1 MTSLAL
7 AVPKAADRTL
17 AQALVIAGAILASM
31 LFIFYSAVI
40 AVALPQISGNTGASA
55 DEGVWILDAFLLASV
70 IAIPVAPWLQ
80 TRFGRRRIVLI
91 ALVGFGVST
100 LLCGLADS
108 PAELMTLRFAQGAFG
123 GLLAPLSQAILRD
136 SLPSSQ
142 LHFGQMLFGISVGVG
157 GSLAPY
163 FGGLIADDLSWQSI
177 FFVGIPPIAAAT
189 IVFALLLKDHAA
201 QRRVPF
207 DLVGLTLLVVF
218 LSALLDVLVEG
229 ERWDWF
235 DDVHNVEA
243 AILAVTGCIAFIVWE
258 LRSAHPVVDLRVLQ
272 RGNVAAGSFLAAAF
286 GFGLYGLYVIEPD
299 STQVTLGLTATL
311 SGVLVM
317 VQNLA
322 GTAVMPP
329 ISSLLSQARVTP
341 RTVLA
346 AGFAV
351 LGAGCFMIANATA
364 TTADFGT
371 FIVPMLVAGIGSM
384 LVFTPLPAV
393 VIGGLR
399 SPADVATAAAFFNV
413 SRILGGAL
421 GIAMIGTVTDQR
433 FAYHQ
438 SVLAASVTLARPVV
452 AAVAR
457 EPGKVMQLAGLVAAQ
472 SQALA
477 EADAFRVIGVIA
489 FLSLPFVLCLKR
501 PRAEA
506 HGA

>member
-1 MTSLAL
+1 
-7 AVPKAADRTL
+7 
-17 AQALVIAGAILASM
+17 M

-80 TRFGRRRIVLI
+80 TRFGRRRVVLT
-91 ALVGFGVST
+91 ALAGFGVST
-100 LLCGLADS
+100 LLCGIAGS
-108 PAELMTLRFAQGAFG
+108 PAELITLRFAQGAFG

-136 SLPSSQ
+136 SLPSTRMQ
-142 LHFGQMLFGISVGVG
+142 FGQMLFGVSVGVG

-163 FGGLIADDLSWQSI
+163 LGGLIADDLSWQSI
-177 FFVGIPPIAAAT
+177 FFVGIAPIVAAT
-189 IVFALLLKDHAA
+189 IVFALLLKEQAA
-201 QRRVPF
+201 PRKVPF
-207 DLVGLTLLVVF
+207 DAVGVALLIVF

-243 AILAVTGCIAFIVWE
+243 AIIAVAGCIAFVVWE
-258 LRSAHPVVDLRVLQ
+258 LRTAHPVVELRVLGQ
-272 RGNVAAGSFLAAAF
+272 GNVATGSFLAAVF
-286 GFGLYGLYVIEPD
+286 GFGLYGLYLIEPD
-299 STQVTLGLTATL
+299 STQVTVGLTATL

-329 ISSLLSQARVTP
+329 ISSLLSKSLLTP

-364 TTADFGT
+364 TSADFGL
-371 FIVPMLVAGIGSM
+371 FLVPMLVAGVGSM

-393 VIGGLR
+393 VIGDLR
-399 SPADVATAAAFFNV
+399 SAAQIATAAAFFNV
-413 SRILGGAL
+413 SRILGGSL
-421 GIAMIGTVTDQR
+421 GIAMIGSVTDRR
-433 FAYHQ
+433 FAFHQ
-438 SVLAASVTLARPVV
+438 SVLAASVTLARPALAALAHGPGGVV
-452 AAVAR
+452 
-457 EPGKVMQLAGLVAAQ
+457 QLAGLVSAQ

-477 EADAFRVIGVIA
+477 EADAFRVIGAIA
-489 FLSLPFVLCLKR
+489 FLSLPFVLLLKR
-501 PRAEA
+501 PRVEA
-506 HGA
+506 QRV